1 MGDDGARGRFV
12 FFQGEFGRR
21 DLGRVVAHRVDR
33 HRDHLRDF
41 PIAVG
46 DADFD
51 EVDVIVRDSAEVRR
65 VFKVRGNL
73 ECQFTG
79 ILGDDELPVV
89 RAVAARQAG
98 TLGPRLFRTVP
109 RAIRAAKRVRTETAV
124 GRGQVSVPSVAVD
137 LTKQI
142 FGELRD
148 RTAVL
153 IGSGEMANTVAR
165 LLTTEHSRLLVVG
178 RDETRVSEITAK
190 IDGSR
195 VVVFGGESMN
205 TTVSGVMANYLAMNN
220 LDDFQLGDGLTQSD
234 LDTSARVA
242 VMGAGVASDLF
253 GTEFPIGEQ
262 IRINGVSY
270 EVVGI
275 LEESGGGLAGFTDDT
290 VYVPLTTAQSRLYT
304 DRTRSG
310 EKIVTSIT
318 AQAASSE
325 QVESAINDVTRVLRE
340 RHGITYGDDD
350 DFQIFDQSSLLDT
363 VNTVVGSLTA
373 FLGAIAAISLLV
385 GGIGIMNIMLVSVTE
400 RTREIGIRKA
410 IGALRRDIL
419 TQFLLE
425 SMVLSLL
432 GGVIGI
438 ILGWGIS
445 MLASAVFDLTM
456 AVDIG
461 TILLSASF
469 AAAVGLIFGI
479 YPAWRASNLRPIEA
493 LRYE

>member
-1 MGDDGARGRFV
+1 MDISESFITALDAILANRMRSV
-12 FFQGEFGRR
+12 LTM
-21 DLGRVVAHRVDR
+21 LGVIIGVASV
-33 HRDHLRDF
+33 
-41 PIAVG
+41 IALMAIG
-46 DADFD
+46 NGFSQDITDQITSIGTNLISISTDFD
-51 EVDVIVRDSAEVRR
+51 GSGGYPALSVSD
-65 VFKVRGNL
+65 
-73 ECQFTG
+73 
-79 ILGDDELPVV
+79 V
-89 RAVAARQAG
+89 RALQD
-98 TLGPRLFRTVP
+98 P
-109 RAIRAAKRVRTETAV
+109 TA
-124 GRGQVSVPSVAVD
+124 VPSVS
-137 LTKQI
+137 Q
-142 FGELRD
+142 
-148 RTAVL
+148 
-153 IGSGEMANTVAR
+153 
-165 LLTTEHSRLLVVG
+165 
-178 RDETRVSEITAK
+178 ITAK
-190 IDGSR
+190 IDGNR
-195 VVVFGGESMN
+195 VVVYGGESMN
-205 TTVSGVMANYLAMNN
+205 TTVSGVLANYLAMNN
-220 LDDFQLGDGLTQSD
+220 LDDFQLGDALTQND

-253 GTEFPIGEQ
+253 GAEFPIGEQ

-275 LEESGGGLAGFTDDT
+275 LAESGGGLAGFTDDT

-325 QVESAINDVTRVLRE
+325 QVEGAINDVTRTLRQ
-340 RHGITYGDDD
+340 RHGITYGEED

-410 IGALRRDIL
+410 IGAMRRDIL

-432 GGVIGI
+432 GGLLGI
-438 ILGWGIS
+438 LLGWSIS
-445 MLASAVFDLTM
+445 TLAGSLFDLTM
-456 AVDIG
+456 AIDLG
-461 TILLSASF
+461 TVLLSASF

>member
-1 MGDDGARGRFV
+1 MAIGNGFSQDITDQITSIGTNLISV
-12 FFQGEFGRR
+12 ST
-21 DLGRVVAHRVDR
+21 
-33 HRDHLRDF
+33 
-41 PIAVG
+41 
-46 DADFD
+46 DFD
-51 EVDVIVRDSAEVRR
+51 GSGGYPALSISDVEALSDPD
-65 VFKVRGNL
+65 N
-73 ECQFTG
+73 
-79 ILGDDELPVV
+79 
-89 RAVAARQAG
+89 
-98 TLGPRLFRTVP
+98 
-109 RAIRAAKRVRTETAV
+109 
-124 GRGQVSVPSVAVD
+124 VPS
-137 LTKQI
+137 
-142 FGELRD
+142 
-148 RTAVL
+148 
-153 IGSGEMANTVAR
+153 
-165 LLTTEHSRLLVVG
+165 
-178 RDETRVSEITAK
+178 VSEITAK

-195 VVVFGGESMN
+195 IVVFGGESMN
-205 TTVSGVMANYLAMNN
+205 TTVSGVMANYLAMNS
-220 LDDFQLGDGLTQSD
+220 LDEFQLGDGLTQND
-234 LDTSARVA
+234 IDTSARVA
-242 VMGAGVASDLF
+242 VLGAGIASDLF
-253 GTEFPIGEQ
+253 GSEFPIGEQ
-262 IRINGVSY
+262 VRINGVGY
-270 EVVGI
+270 EVVGV

-290 VYVPLTTAQSRLYT
+290 VYIPLTTSQSRLYT
-304 DRTRSG
+304 DRTRTG

-325 QVESAINDVTRVLRE
+325 QVEDAINDVTRVLRNQ
-340 RHGITYGDDD
+340 HGINYGDDD

-419 TQFLLE
+419 MQFLLE

-432 GGVIGI
+432 GGVLGI
-438 ILGWGIS
+438 ALGWLIS
-445 MLASAVFDLTM
+445 FAAGSLFDLTM